1 MPLFS
6 QRDERTGFHYIQG
19 YLISRLNNYKLKAI
33 TFIIQPGTKFSSIS
47 FTDVR
52 NCEIKFEQLSKG
64 NILQGIP
71 TKIISNC
78 DILFI
83 LENQQSIIIEHF
95 NQILVQGT
103 SYTNPQGGSS
113 SLLFSSILGDDF
125 LSRYIS
131 NSTFDSMILDK

>member
-1 MPLFS
+1 LPLFS
-6 QRDERTGFHYIQG
+6 QKDKITGFHYIQG
-19 YLISRLNNYKLKAI
+19 YLISRLNNYNLKAI
-33 TFIIQPGTKFSSIS
+33 TFIIRPGTRFSSIS

-83 LENQQSIIIEHF
+83 LENQQSVIIEHF
-95 NQILVQGT
+95 DKILVQGT
-103 SYTNPQGGSS
+103 GPENPKWDPSA
-113 SLLFSSILGDDF
+113 LLFSSVLGDDF
-125 LSRYIS
+125 LSRFIN
-131 NSTFDSMILDK
+131 NSTLDLIILDK

>member
-6 QRDERTGFHYIQG
+6 PKDERTGLHYIQG

-33 TFIIQPGTKFSSIS
+33 TFIIQPGTKISSIS
-47 FTDVR
+47 FTDIR

-71 TKIISNC
+71 NKIITNC

-95 NQILVQGT
+95 NQILVQVLALKILKEVHQH
-103 SYTNPQGGSS
+103 YCFP
-113 SLLFSSILGDDF
+113 LFWVMIFFLVIQAIQHLIL
-125 LSRYIS
+125 
-131 NSTFDSMILDK
+131 